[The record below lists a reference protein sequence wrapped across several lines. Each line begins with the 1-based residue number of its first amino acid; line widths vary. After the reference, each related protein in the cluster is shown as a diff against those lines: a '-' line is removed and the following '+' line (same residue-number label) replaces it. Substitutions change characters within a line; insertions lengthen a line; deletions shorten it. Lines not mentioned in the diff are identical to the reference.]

1 MMKAGWCHPP
11 SIGRLELIARQ
22 LCKGKASQPTNKMLR
37 LRTKLLHKKMSVAR
51 LELSP
56 PQKRFSIGMRW
67 QSLIVSLLLRVTW
80 VTKVLEAW
88 RLKQWKLHYLP
99 RHQSPC
105 LLHLAR
111 KIRILT
117 ASCGSQ
123 RTSEDTLNALTSKT
137 IYRRWSVS
145 YKENPP
151 AMLITRK
158 ITIKHLTNLPPV
170 DINC

>member
-11 SIGRLELIARQ
+11 SIGRLEPITRQ

-37 LRTKLLHKKMSVAR
+37 LRTKLLCKKMSIAR
-51 LELSP
+51 LKLSP
-56 PQKRFSIGMRW
+56 PQKRSLISMRQ
-67 QSLIVSLLLRVTW
+67 QSLLASLLLRVTQ

-88 RLKQWKLHYLP
+88 RLKQQKSHYLP
-99 RHQSPC
+99 RHQSPY

-117 ASCGSQ
+117 ASHGSQ

-137 IYRRWSVS
+137 IYGRWSVS
-145 YKENPP
+145 YKENP
-151 AMLITRK
+151 ML
-158 ITIKHLTNLPPV
+158 
-170 DINC
+170 CQ

>member
-22 LCKGKASQPTNKMLR
+22 LCKGKASQPTNKMSR
-37 LRTKLLHKKMSVAR
+37 LRTKLLCKKMSVAR

-56 PQKRFSIGMRW
+56 PQKRSLIGMRQ
-67 QSLIVSLLLRVTW
+67 QSSLASLLLRVTQ
-80 VTKVLEAW
+80 VMKVLEAW

-99 RHQSPC
+99 RHQSPY

-117 ASCGSQ
+117 
-123 RTSEDTLNALTSKT
+123 TSVGPEGHQKT
-137 IYRRWSVS
+137 
-145 YKENPP
+145 
-151 AMLITRK
+151 
-158 ITIKHLTNLPPV
+158 H
-170 DINC
+170 